1 MKKFASST
9 LELLVL
15 ILMLIPTLA
24 FLLTRIL
31 IELMTLFVSLVEKAR
46 KKLGLEDVGVAK
58 WIEDA
63 QDFVVRIYR

>member
-1 MKKFASST
+1 MKKFASSA

-15 ILMLIPTLA
+15 ILTLIPTLV
-24 FLLTRIL
+24 FLLTQIL
-31 IELMTLFVSLVEKAR
+31 IDLVTLIVSLVAKIR

-63 QDFVVRIYR
+63 QNCVVCMYR

>member
-46 KKLGLEDVGVAK
+46 KKFGLEDVGVAK